1 MKLVPGIA
9 ASHARHFTK
18 MPNSLSNQLKLFSH
32 FIRKKNFWIILS
44 TDIALLA
51 LAHFLSY
58 EVRFERTLTSAE
70 RYQIISILPV
80 ILFIKIPVFYF
91 FGLYRGMWRYMS
103 TTDVINLIKAVLFS
117 FLLVVTCV
125 LSVNRFEGLSRSIFF
140 LDAVFTFLL
149 ISGHR
154 FAIRFF
160 YKNVSGSRKL
170 VPTLSLHPK
179 SKKKL
184 LLIGAGDAAEMI
196 VREVYN
202 NPMLPYEI
210 VGLVDD
216 NPNKIGLKIHGIPVL
231 GLVEDLEEHIER
243 AAAKEVLIA
252 ISSGTGKQLK
262 RLVGLCRHSG
272 TSYKVLPGL
281 SELIDCQVSIRSM
294 RDISYKDF
302 LGREELQLDH
312 SAIGSYLENQV
323 ILVTGAGGSIGSEL
337 CRQIIRFSPKLLV
350 LFDASEENLYTI
362 QMEME
367 HEYGISDCLPVL
379 GKVQDLALLKTVFK
393 QHKPNIVFH
402 AAAYKHVP
410 LIELNPWEAVFNN
423 VLATQC
429 LIETAIRHQVTRFV
443 LISSDKAV
451 NPTNVMGAS
460 KRLTELLML
469 ACAQPK
475 WDGKLFRSSQTPQP
489 HHKTI
494 FQAVRFVNVIGS
506 SGSVIPL
513 FKHQIELGGPV
524 TVTHPEVTRYFMSI
538 EEAAKLTLQA
548 GAMGK
553 GGEIFILKM
562 GEPIKIDQLARDL
575 IQLSGREPDTE
586 IEIKYTGLRPGEKL
600 YEELITQSE
609 GIKTTTHDKIM
620 VLYGNG
626 ITYTSLNL
634 HIQSLL
640 DSAQKHDGQEIM
652 LALKK
657 LIPEY
662 TPFLSINP
670 Q

>member
-1 MKLVPGIA
+1 
-9 ASHARHFTK
+9 
-18 MPNSLSNQLKLFSH
+18 MPNSLADQLKLFSH
-32 FIRKKNFWIILS
+32 FIRKKNFWIILT
-44 TDIALLA
+44 TDIVLLA
-51 LAHFLSY
+51 LAHFLAY
-58 EVRFERTLTSAE
+58 EVRFERLLTSAE
-70 RYQIISILPV
+70 RYQFSTVLPLIL
-80 ILFIKIPVFYF
+80 LIKIPVFYF

-103 TTDVINLIKAVLFS
+103 TTDVINLIKAALFS

-125 LSVNRFEGLSRSIFF
+125 LSFNRFEGLSRSIFF

-170 VPTLSLHPK
+170 VPVLPLPHK
-179 SKKKL
+179 NKKKL

-196 VREVYN
+196 VREVRN
-202 NPMLPYEI
+202 NPRLPYEI

-216 NPNKIGLKIHGIPVL
+216 NPNMIGLKIHGIPVL
-231 GLVEDLEEHIER
+231 GLVEDLEEHIDR

-262 RLVGLCRHSG
+262 RLVELCRRSG

-294 RDISYKDF
+294 REISYKDF
-302 LGREELQLDH
+302 IGREELQLDH
-312 SAIGSYLENQV
+312 LAIGNYLENQV
-323 ILVTGAGGSIGSEL
+323 ILITGAGGSIGSEL
-337 CRQIIRFSPKLLV
+337 CRQIIRFSPKLLI
-350 LFDASEENLYTI
+350 LLDAGEENLYTI
-362 QMEME
+362 QMELE
-367 HEYGISDCLPVL
+367 HEYGFSTCLPIL
-379 GKVQDLALLKTVFK
+379 GKVQDHALLEILFK
-393 QHKPNIVFH
+393 QQQPSVVFH

-410 LIELNPWEAVFNN
+410 LIELNPWEAIFNN
-423 VLATQC
+423 VIATQC
-429 LIETAIRHQVTRFV
+429 LIEAAIVHKVKRFV
-443 LISSDKAV
+443 LVSSDKAV

-469 ACAQPK
+469 ACAETK
-475 WDGKLFRSSQTPQP
+475 WDGSLFRSSQTPP
-489 HHKTI
+489 SEHETI

-524 TVTHPEVTRYFMSI
+524 TVTDPEVTRYFMSI

-548 GAMGK
+548 GAMGL

-600 YEELITQSE
+600 YEELITKSE
-609 GIKTTTHDKIM
+609 GIEKTNHDKIM

-626 ITYTSLNL
+626 ITYTALNQ
-634 HIQSLL
+634 HIQPLL
-640 DSAQKHDGQEIM
+640 ESAQKHDDQEIK

-662 TPFLSINP
+662 TPSSSENNQP
-670 Q
+670 TE

>member
-1 MKLVPGIA
+1 MAYTIRLDRPISAVEKLQYYTLLP
-9 ASHARHFTK
+9 T
-18 MPNSLSNQLKLFSH
+18 
-32 FIRKKNFWIILS
+32 IL
-44 TDIALLA
+44 L
-51 LAHFLSY
+51 
-58 EVRFERTLTSAE
+58 
-70 RYQIISILPV
+70 
-80 ILFIKIPVFYF
+80 IKIPVFYF

-103 TTDVINLIKAVLFS
+103 TTDVINLIKASLFS
-117 FLLVVTCV
+117 LMLTISLVLT
-125 LSVNRFEGLSRSIFF
+125 VNRFEGMSRSIFF
-140 LDAVFTFLL
+140 LDAIFTFLL

-170 VPTLSLHPK
+170 IPDLPLSAGSRK
-179 SKKKL
+179 RL

-196 VREVYN
+196 VREVDN
-202 NPMLPYEI
+202 NSSLPYEI

-216 NPNKIGLKIHGIPVL
+216 NPNKIGLKIHGVPIL
-231 GLVEDLEEHIER
+231 GLVEDLQDHIER

-252 ISSGTGKQLK
+252 ISSGTGSQLK
-262 RLVGLCRHSG
+262 RLVEICQKSG

-294 RDISYKDF
+294 REISYKDF
-302 LGREELQLDH
+302 LGRKSLQLDH
-312 SAIGSYLENQV
+312 TSINNTIENQV
-323 ILVTGAGGSIGSEL
+323 VLVTGAGGSIGSEL
-337 CRQIIRFSPKLLV
+337 CRQIIRFSPKNLI
-350 LFDASEENLYTI
+350 LFDASEENLYTLL
-362 QMEME
+362 MELE
-367 HEYGISDCLPVL
+367 HEFGFTNCKPIL
-379 GKVQDLALLKTVFK
+379 GKVQDLALLETIFK
-393 QHKPNIVFH
+393 QNQPDIVFH

-410 LIELNPWEAVFNN
+410 LIEINPWEAISNN
-423 VLATQC
+423 VIASQC
-429 LIETAIRHQVTRFV
+429 LIETAIVYKVRRFV

-451 NPTNVMGAS
+451 NPTNIMGAS

-469 ACAQPK
+469 ACAQK
-475 WDGKLFRSSQTPQP
+475 RWDGNLYRTTGSPPKHSCTV
-489 HHKTI
+489 

-548 GAMGK
+548 GAMGL

-562 GEPIKIDQLARDL
+562 GEPINIDQLARDL
-575 IQLSGREPDTE
+575 ILLSGRKPDTE

-600 YEELITQSE
+600 YEELITDSE
-609 GIKTTTHDKIM
+609 GIKKTQHDKIM

-626 ITYTSLNL
+626 TTYAELNQRL
-634 HIQSLL
+634 KPLVDAALNHDSQKIKQSL
-640 DSAQKHDGQEIM
+640 KN
-652 LALKK
+652 

-662 TPFLSINP
+662 TPLDKEIL
-670 Q
+670 

>member
-1 MKLVPGIA
+1 
-9 ASHARHFTK
+9 
-18 MPNSLSNQLKLFSH
+18 MPSSLSNQLKLFSH

-44 TDIALLA
+44 TDITLLV
-51 LAHFLSY
+51 LAHFLAY
-58 EVRFERTLTSAE
+58 EVRFEHALTSAE
-70 RYQIISILPV
+70 RYQFISILPV

-91 FGLYRGMWRYMS
+91 FGLYRGMWRYTS
-103 TTDVINLIKAVLFS
+103 TTDVINLIKAAIFS
-117 FLLVVTCV
+117 FLLLVTGI
-125 LSVNRFEGLSRSIFF
+125 LTINRFEGLSRSVFF
-140 LDAVFTFLL
+140 LDTVFTFLL

-170 VPTLSLHPK
+170 LPALPLPHK

-196 VREVYN
+196 IREVRN

-216 NPNKIGLKIHGIPVL
+216 NPNKIGLKIHGIPIL

-262 RLVGLCRHSG
+262 RLVELCRHSG

-294 RDISYKDF
+294 REISYKDF

-312 SAIGSYLENQV
+312 SAIGNYLEDQV

-337 CRQIIRFSPKLLV
+337 CRQIIRFSPKLLI

-367 HEYGISDCLPVL
+367 HEYGFSACLPIL
-379 GKVQDLALLKTVFK
+379 GKVQDLSLLETVFK
-393 QHKPNIVFH
+393 QQQPTIVFH

-410 LIELNPWEAVFNN
+410 LIENNPWEAVFNN
-423 VLATQC
+423 VIATQC
-429 LIETAIRHQVTRFV
+429 LIETAIVHQVSKFV

-451 NPTNVMGAS
+451 NPTNIMGAS
-460 KRLTELLML
+460 KRLTELMML
-469 ACAQPK
+469 ACAQGK
-475 WDGKLFRSSQTPQP
+475 WDGTLFRSSQTPPSHNQ
-489 HHKTI
+489 TI

-562 GEPIKIDQLARDL
+562 GEPIKIDQLARNL

-609 GIKTTTHDKIM
+609 GIKITKHDKIM

-626 ITYTSLNL
+626 ITYTSLNQ
-634 HIQSLL
+634 HIQALL
-640 DSAQKHDGQEIM
+640 ESAQKHDGPDIK
-652 LALKK
+652 LTLKK
-657 LIPEY
+657 LLPEY
-662 TPFLSINP
+662 TPFLSENP
-670 Q
+670 QIKSDAPEDDY

>member
-1 MKLVPGIA
+1 M
-9 ASHARHFTK
+9 S
-18 MPNSLSNQLKLFSH
+18 NSLADQLKLFSH

-44 TDIALLA
+44 TDIVLLA
-51 LAHFLSY
+51 LAHFLAY
-58 EVRFERTLTSAE
+58 EVRFERILTSTE
-70 RYQIISILPV
+70 RYQFTTVLPFIL
-80 ILFIKIPVFYF
+80 LIKIPVFYF

-103 TTDVINLIKAVLFS
+103 TTDVINLIKASLFS

-125 LSVNRFEGLSRSIFF
+125 LSFNRFEGLSRSIFF

-170 VPTLSLHPK
+170 VPVLPLPDK
-179 SKKKL
+179 NKKKL

-196 VREVYN
+196 IREVRN
-202 NPMLPYEI
+202 NPRLPYEI

-216 NPNKIGLKIHGIPVL
+216 NPNMIGLKIHGIPVL
-231 GLVEDLEEHIER
+231 GLVEDLEEHIDR

-262 RLVGLCRHSG
+262 RLVELCRRSG

-294 RDISYKDF
+294 REISYKDF

-312 SAIGSYLENQV
+312 LAIGNYLENQV
-323 ILVTGAGGSIGSEL
+323 ILITGAGGSIGSEL
-337 CRQIIRFSPKLLV
+337 CRQIIRFSPKLL
-350 LFDASEENLYTI
+350 LLLDAGEENLYTI
-362 QMEME
+362 QMELE
-367 HEYGISDCLPVL
+367 HEYGFSACLPIL
-379 GKVQDLALLKTVFK
+379 GKVQDPALLEIVFT
-393 QHKPNIVFH
+393 QQQPSVVFH

-410 LIELNPWEAVFNN
+410 LIELNPWEAIFNN
-423 VLATQC
+423 VIATQC
-429 LIETAIRHQVTRFV
+429 LIEAAIVHQVKRFV

-469 ACAQPK
+469 ACAKSK
-475 WDGKLFRSSQTPQP
+475 WDGSLFHSSQTPP
-489 HHKTI
+489 LEHETI

-524 TVTHPEVTRYFMSI
+524 TVTDPEVTRYFMSI

-548 GAMGK
+548 GAMGQ

-600 YEELITQSE
+600 YEELITKSE
-609 GIKTTTHDKIM
+609 GIENTNHDKIM

-626 ITYTSLNL
+626 ITYTALNQ
-634 HIQSLL
+634 HIQPLL
-640 DSAQKHDGQEIM
+640 ESAQKHDDQEIK

-662 TPFLSINP
+662 TPFSPKNN
-670 Q
+670 QSTEY

>member
-1 MKLVPGIA
+1 
-9 ASHARHFTK
+9 
-18 MPNSLSNQLKLFSH
+18 MPNSIAQQIKLFSH
-32 FIRKKNFWIILS
+32 FVRKRNFWIILI
-44 TDIALLA
+44 TDTLLLA
-51 LAHFLSY
+51 LALFLSY
-58 EVRFERTLTSAE
+58 TIRLDRSIYDTEKLQYLTL
-70 RYQIISILPV
+70 LPV
-80 ILFIKIPVFYF
+80 ILLIKVPVFYF

-103 TTDVINLIKAVLFS
+103 TTDVINLIKASLFS
-117 FLLVVTCV
+117 FMFTVSLVLT
-125 LSVNRFEGLSRSIFF
+125 VNRFEGMSRSIFF
-140 LDAVFTFLL
+140 LDTIFSFLL

-170 VPTLSLHPK
+170 IPGLPLSAGNRK
-179 SKKKL
+179 RL

-196 VREVYN
+196 VREVDN
-202 NPMLPYEI
+202 NPSLPYEI

-216 NPNKIGLKIHGIPVL
+216 NPDKIGLKIHGVPIL
-231 GLVEDLEEHIER
+231 GLVEDLQDHIER

-252 ISSGTGKQLK
+252 ISSGTGSQLK
-262 RLVGLCRHSG
+262 RLVEICHSSG

-294 RDISYKDF
+294 REISYKDF
-302 LGREELQLDH
+302 LGRKSLQLDH
-312 SAIGSYLENQV
+312 TSISNTIENQV
-323 ILVTGAGGSIGSEL
+323 VLITGAGGSIGSEL
-337 CRQIIRFSPKLLV
+337 CRQVIRFSPKNLI
-350 LFDASEENLYTI
+350 LFDASEENLYTL
-362 QMEME
+362 QMELE
-367 HEYGISDCLPVL
+367 HEYGFTNCKPIL
-379 GKVQDLALLKTVFK
+379 GKVQDLALLETIFK
-393 QHKPNIVFH
+393 QNQPDIVFH

-410 LIELNPWEAVFNN
+410 LIEINPWEAISNN
-423 VLATQC
+423 VIASQC
-429 LIETAIRHQVTRFV
+429 LIETAIVNKVKRFV

-451 NPTNVMGAS
+451 NPTNIMGAS

-469 ACAQPK
+469 ACAQRH
-475 WDGKLFRSSQTPQP
+475 WDGNLFRTTEPPPEHSC
-489 HHKTI
+489 TI

-548 GAMGK
+548 GAMGQ

-562 GEPIKIDQLARDL
+562 GEPINIDKLARDL
-575 IQLSGREPDTE
+575 ILLSGREPDTE

-600 YEELITQSE
+600 YEELITNSE
-609 GIKTTTHDKIM
+609 GIEKTQHDKIM

-626 ITYTSLNL
+626 ITYAELNQRL
-634 HIQSLL
+634 KPLVDAALNH
-640 DSAQKHDGQEIM
+640 DSQKIKQT
-652 LALKK
+652 LKN

-662 TPFLSINP
+662 TPLSEN
-670 Q
+670 